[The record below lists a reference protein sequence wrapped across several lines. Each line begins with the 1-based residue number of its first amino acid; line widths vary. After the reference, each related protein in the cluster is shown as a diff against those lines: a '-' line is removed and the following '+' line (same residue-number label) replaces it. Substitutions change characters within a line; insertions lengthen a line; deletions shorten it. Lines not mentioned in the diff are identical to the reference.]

1 MLIRVGRCVTMRPSI
16 QAPAQPQPVAPSAAH
31 GTTRSSTMHRSSL
44 LSSAALAIAATA
56 VLPAALNA
64 QTPAQ
69 TPAPA
74 PNPAPTPHD
83 TPSGLPAFLLPVPGG
98 TVEMGL
104 SGEALIQAACQA
116 ANPLRPAD
124 APKAALEKLQT
135 AMRLTSLSLGVRK
148 IQVEGFLLGKWPVK
162 NSEYEAYVLARR
174 AAGHKVRVPFHWW
187 RYGQQDDFRSRHEEI
202 GREFPQAEDAVVS
215 YWEAHGHELPYA
227 LVDENG
233 KSIANQPVANIFYR
247 DALEFAAWL
256 GMRLPT
262 EAEFTRA
269 ARGDGS
275 HRWPWGKSKDD
286 VFNEAGINWL
296 GLGSMAGQR
305 MVDVGTIANAAGP
318 YGHLDMFGR
327 VWQFIS
333 SNGNRQI
340 NGREAFDEQWKLLQ
354 KDKVGALLTSPMAI
368 DETKNLAKG
377 GCYLSWQGPIQLLID
392 SRARIGPI
400 EVGNGVGMRLC
411 KSQRP
416 GFDMLYSLIRGIY
429 NRTAFAIDQKLDE
442 ANQVGA
448 ERYEL
453 NDQGF
458 PTAYHAVSF
467 MPVGWLAPDKNA
479 ELAKLVEKSQGTPLL
494 LGTLATTEKL
504 LLAKELEPGLYT
516 VLYRK
521 AGMPKE
527 LVEAIKQGHKDLVA
541 ARKAKPKADDKGGGD
556 EKDSKKQDEA
566 KKPSW
571 REHIVRAGLTEADV
585 DQAENGVLKF
595 VRIDGT
601 QVPTDDDVFLLM
613 DSTEG
618 KIVGVVPS
626 TNHRPASSKAF
637 TNELTIEKGPADK
650 ALAKLRFGVPIRG
663 TDARSV
669 GEFRLHL
676 PLACPA
682 PSASSAWRLPGNA
695 NASSTPAPGAANAG
709 AEKPATPTPGEK

>member
-1 MLIRVGRCVTMRPSI
+1 
-16 QAPAQPQPVAPSAAH
+16 
-31 GTTRSSTMHRSSL
+31 MHRSSL
-44 LSSAALAIAATA
+44 LSSTALAIAASALLPTA
-56 VLPAALNA
+56 LSA
-64 QTPAQ
+64 QTPA
-69 TPAPA
+69 AADA
-74 PNPAPTPHD
+74 PND
-83 TPSGLPAFLLPVPGG
+83 VLRGLPAFLLPVPGG

-104 SGEALIQAACQA
+104 SSEALIQASCQA

-148 IQVEGFLLGKWPVK
+148 VQVEGFLLGKWPVK

-174 AAGHKVRVPFHWW
+174 AAGHKVRVPYHWW
-187 RYGQQDDFRSRHEEI
+187 RYGKQDDFKSRHEEI
-202 GREFPQAEDAVVS
+202 GREFPKAEDAVVS

-233 KSIANQPVANIFYR
+233 KSIADQPVANLFYR

-275 HRWPWGKSKDD
+275 HRWPWGKAKDD
-286 VFNEAGINWL
+286 VYNEAGINWL

-305 MVDVGTIANAAGP
+305 MVDVGAIANAAGP

-333 SNGNRQI
+333 SNGSRYI

-354 KDKVGALLTSPMAI
+354 KDKVGALLASPMTI
-368 DETKNLAKG
+368 DETRNLAKG
-377 GCYLSWQGPIQLLID
+377 GCYLSWQSPIQLLID
-392 SRARIGPI
+392 SRARVGAI
-400 EVGNGVGMRLC
+400 EIGNGVGLRLC

-416 GFDMLYSLIRGIY
+416 GFDMLYSLVRGIY
-429 NRTAFAIDQKLDE
+429 NRSAFALDQKLDE

-453 NDQGF
+453 NDAGF

-467 MPVGWLAPDKNA
+467 MPVSWLSPEKNA
-479 ELAKLVEKSQGTPLL
+479 ELGKLLDKSQGSPLL
-494 LGTLATTEKL
+494 IGTLATTEKL
-504 LLAKELEPGLYT
+504 MLASELEPGLFT
-516 VLYRK
+516 VQYRK

-541 ARKAKPKADDKGGGD
+541 ARKGKPKADEKKADEKGGD
-556 EKDSKKQDEA
+556 EKDAKKQDEG
-566 KKPSW
+566 KRPSW
-571 REHIVRAGLTEADV
+571 REQITRAGLTDAEV
-585 DQAENGVLKF
+585 EQAENGVLKF

-601 QVPTDDDVFLLM
+601 QVPTDDDVFLLL
-613 DSTEG
+613 DGTEG
-618 KIVGVVPS
+618 KVVGVVPATS
-626 TNHRPASSKAF
+626 HRPAVGKAF
-637 TNELTIEKGPADK
+637 ASELTVEKGAGDK
-650 ALAKLRFGVPIRG
+650 AVAKLRFGVPLRG
-663 TDARSV
+663 TDTKVV

-676 PLACPA
+676 PLGCAV
-682 PSASSAWRLPGNA
+682 PSAAAPWRLP
-695 NASSTPAPGAANAG
+695 TAANAG
-709 AEKPATPTPGEK
+709 SAPAAAPAAGAAGAAAEKPATPAPSGK